1 MLITETYLL
10 SKNSIVNL
18 MISMF
23 EQIALASAQYIAALF
38 ILMMLGIMT
47 LGTLWAKTTASRR

>member
-10 SKNSIVNL
+10 YKNSVLNL
-18 MISMF
+18 MILMF
-23 EQIALASAQYIAALF
+23 EQIALASAQYTAALF

-47 LGTLWAKTTASRR
+47 FGILWARTTTSRR

>member
-1 MLITETYLL
+1 MLLTETYFLFKSSLL
-10 SKNSIVNL
+10 NL

-23 EQIALASAQYIAALF
+23 EQIALASAQYTAALF

-47 LGTLWAKTTASRR
+47 FGAFWAKTTIGRR

>member
-1 MLITETYLL
+1 
-10 SKNSIVNL
+10 